1 MTSMKKIY
9 NMAFCLS
16 LVLACA
22 ACGSDEPAPAYP
34 SDACYDFVTV
44 SALNSGGA
52 EFTLQKSGDSE
63 LITYTAAQALSDTIF
78 QEGRRMIIQYK
89 RSGDAMPYTSGPI
102 TLYGYRPLD
111 NTRQNLVYAVSDE
124 WTSNLI
130 DVVMITRTGPYIN
143 MQANLYCSR
152 ALKPREFVLE
162 VDPDQIGLDYPEA
175 RVRYVQPEPG
185 ENAYTGYASFD
196 VSALWNRDSCKG
208 ITVSYRTPSGVKST
222 LFEK

>member
-1 MTSMKKIY
+1 MKKIY
-9 NMAFCLS
+9 NMALCL
-16 LVLACA
+16 VFALALA

-34 SDACYDFVTV
+34 ADVCYDFVTV
-44 SALNSGGA
+44 GAVNSRGA

-124 WTSNLI
+124 WTSDLI

-143 MQANLYCSR
+143 MQADLYCSR
-152 ALKPREFVLE
+152 AVRPSAFVLE
-162 VDPDQIGLDYPEA
+162 IEPDQIEREYPEA

-196 VSALWNRDSCKG
+196 VSALWSLDSCKG

-222 LFEK
+222 RFEK